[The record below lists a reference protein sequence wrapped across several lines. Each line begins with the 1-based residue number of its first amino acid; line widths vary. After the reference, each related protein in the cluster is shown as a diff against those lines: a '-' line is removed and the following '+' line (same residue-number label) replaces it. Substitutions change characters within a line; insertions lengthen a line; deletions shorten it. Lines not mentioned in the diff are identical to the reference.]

1 MKYAILLDTSICLGC
16 GACVI
21 ACKSENLLPN
31 HIQRIT
37 IKLGNSQKGLDSW
50 FVHTRCMHCEFP
62 VCASACPVGAL
73 HKTDYGP
80 VLYDANK
87 CIRCKRCVGICP
99 YGVPQYDEERN
110 LIEKCTLCAHRIKLG
125 MDPAC
130 VSACPTGAL
139 EFGEREEMLAQA
151 QAKADAIKGH
161 VYGDDESGGAS
172 LFVVTNVLP
181 EELGYPAVENT
192 QPLSMQIRD
201 IIKPAGGVI
210 TLAILGSLAGISLIA
225 HRKEKIKEAEKK

>member
-1 MKYAILLDTSICLGC
+1 MKYAILLDTSICVGC

-31 HIQRIT
+31 NIQRIR
-37 IKLGNSQKGLDSW
+37 IKLGDSQKGLDS
-50 FVHTRCMHCEFP
+50 FYVHTRCMHCEFP
-62 VCASACPVGAL
+62 ICASACPTGAL

-87 CIRCKRCVGICP
+87 CIRCKRCIGICSF
-99 YGVPQYDEERN
+99 GVPQWDEERK
-110 LIEKCTLCAHRIKLG
+110 LIEKCTLCAHRIKRG
-125 MDPAC
+125 MSPAC
-130 VSACPTGAL
+130 VQTCPTGAL
-139 EFGEREEMLAQA
+139 EFGEREDMLQKAR
-151 QAKADAIKGH
+151 AKAEAINGY
-161 VYGDDESGGAS
+161 VYGDDENGGGS

-181 EELGYPAVENT
+181 EELGYPVVGKT

-210 TLAILGSLAGISLIA
+210 TLAILGSLAAISLIA
-225 HRKEKIKEAEKK
+225 HRKEKVKEVEHK